1 LNLDHGYVWRQ
12 EEFEFVEGALAAA
25 AELYRR
31 GYRLVVVTNQSGVGR
46 GFYTEA
52 DVVQLGAWMS
62 SRFAQA
68 GAPLAGIYYCPHHP
82 TEALG
87 AYRIACE
94 CRKPRPGMLLA
105 AARDL
110 GLDLARSVLFGDRE
124 SDLIAAR
131 AAGIPARVRLSTD
144 GIEPPRAEEARSEE
158 TDPSLAT
165 ARYPSLAAALAS
177 GDFDRPVRSSEA
189 SGG

>member
-1 LNLDHGYVWRQ
+1 MWRP
-12 EEFEFVEGALAAA
+12 EEFEFVPGALAAA
-25 AELYRR
+25 AELHRR
-31 GYRLVVVTNQSGVGR
+31 AYRLVIVTNQSGVGR

-82 TEALG
+82 TEGLG
-87 AYRIACE
+87 AYRVDCE

-105 AARDL
+105 AARELD
-110 GLDLARSVLFGDRE
+110 LDLARSVLFGDHD
-124 SDLIAAR
+124 SDLVAAR
-131 AAGIPARVRLSTD
+131 AAGIPARVRLWTD
-144 GIEPPRAEEARSEE
+144 GVEPPSGEEARSEQA
-158 TDPSLAT
+158 DPALAT
-165 ARYPSLAAALAS
+165 ARYASLAAALEA

-189 SGG
+189 TGD

>member
-1 LNLDHGYVWRQ
+1 VLNLDRGYVWRP

-25 AELYRR
+25 AELHRR

-46 GFYTEA
+46 GLYTEA
-52 DVVQLGAWMS
+52 DVLQLGAWMS

-87 AYRIACE
+87 AYRIECE

-144 GIEPPRAEEARSEE
+144 GIEVPCARSEE

-189 SGG
+189 AGG